1 MKRILKCL
9 SLFAAL
15 LASAAPA
22 QSVRDAGTDD
32 AVDVDGEKSDFQLFE
47 HEVATPSDRAVAFV
61 DPAVTFTRSTTVSPL
76 SRPSNN
82 SSFREAI
89 YAASIREAEIRY
101 ALPSG
106 LLRAL
111 IWQESRFNPMA
122 ISPAGAAGLA
132 QLMPATAR
140 YLGVSNRHDP
150 RASINGGAR
159 YLREMLDKFGA
170 IHLALAAYN
179 AGPGAVAR
187 ANGIPSNGET
197 PRYVRNV
204 LARWEVIG
212 GR

>member
-1 MKRILKCL
+1 MKRILRCSGL
-9 SLFAAL
+9 VAAL
-15 LASAAPA
+15 LAGAAPA
-22 QSVRDAGTDD
+22 QSLRDAGADNT
-32 AVDVDGEKSDFQLFE
+32 VDIDEEKSDFQLFE
-47 HEVATPSDRAVAFV
+47 HQVATESDRAEAYV
-61 DPAVTFTRSTTVSPL
+61 DPAATFTRSTTAFLL
-76 SRPSNN
+76 SRQGSNA
-82 SSFREAI
+82 SFREAI

-122 ISPAGAAGLA
+122 VSPAGAAGLA

-150 RASINGGAR
+150 RASIDGGAR

-179 AGPGAVAR
+179 AGPGAVMR
-187 ANGIPSNGET
+187 AKGIPRNNET
-197 PRYVRNV
+197 PGYVQSV
-204 LARWEVIG
+204 LARWKVMV
-212 GR
+212 R

>member
-1 MKRILKCL
+1 MKRILRCSGL
-9 SLFAAL
+9 VAAL
-15 LASAAPA
+15 LTSAAPA
-22 QSVRDAGTDD
+22 QSLRDAGADD
-32 AVDVDGEKSDFQLFE
+32 TVDIDGKTSDFQLFE
-47 HEVATPSDRAVAFV
+47 HEIATPSDRTAAFV
-61 DPAVTFTRSTTVSPL
+61 TPAVTFTRSTAVSPL
-76 SRPSNN
+76 SRQASN

-89 YAASIREAEIRY
+89 YAGSIREAELRY

-122 ISPAGAAGLA
+122 VSPAGAAGLA

-179 AGPGAVAR
+179 AGPGAVMR
-187 ANGIPSNGET
+187 AKGIPRNNET
-197 PRYVRNV
+197 PGYVQSV
-204 LARWEVIG
+204 LARWKVIV
-212 GR
+212 R